1 MLKKMIISL
10 SILTLVGCSDKES
23 EKEKVEVKM
32 TEVLENG
39 KEKVVEPLKEAEIDV
54 RQYELALKKRI
65 AALTGLKEGDIALSL
80 LVNHDAEPVTVTCSI
95 VLPTESTIEKSVVDG
110 VVKEIMQKVLNIGNV
125 TISEKDIVITNATGD
140 LLH

>member
-1 MLKKMIISL
+1 MLKKMIIAL
-10 SILTLVGCSDKES
+10 SMLTLVGCSDKES
-23 EKEKVEVKM
+23 EQERVEVKM

-65 AALTGLKEGDIALSL
+65 ATLTRLKEEDIALSL
-80 LVNHDAEPVTVTCSI
+80 LINYDAEPVNVSCTV
-95 VLPTESTIEKSVVDG
+95 VLPTESTIEKGVVDR
-110 VVKEIMQKVLNIGNV
+110 VVKDIMQKVLDIGNV
-125 TISEKDIVITNATGD
+125 TISEKNIVITNAAGD